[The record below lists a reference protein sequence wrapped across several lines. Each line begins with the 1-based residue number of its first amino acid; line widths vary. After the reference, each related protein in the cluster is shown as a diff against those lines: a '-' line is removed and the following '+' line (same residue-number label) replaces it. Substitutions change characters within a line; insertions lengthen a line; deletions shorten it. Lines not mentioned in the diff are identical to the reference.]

1 MSGRPWLAAIGPYAA
16 LCVVVT
22 VWASIDRH
30 PPEWDYAN
38 HLERA
43 LECQRTLANPAADR
57 FGEIMGASAFYPP
70 LAICTAGAL
79 YFVFPVTTLTAQA
92 VMLLFLGIGMFSV
105 YGIGRTVADPMA
117 GLLAAFFLGTAPF
130 VVYSLLNFQ
139 LDLPLMAMVAL
150 ALDMLIR
157 TERFSRPGWTAA
169 LGLVWGLGL
178 LTKPTFPVYAFPPLL
193 WTLGEAMW
201 SGRRWRRLL
210 WIGLAGAIA
219 VVVALPWYSSRL
231 LGMPL
236 QFMNRSFKFAEQEG
250 HAPTLTSVALL
261 FYPTN
266 FPTHFGFLAALCFL
280 AGLLALHRFRE
291 HRAVL
296 WIAALAPF
304 VLITLIRNKNPRY
317 ALPALAAAAVVA
329 ALGAYALPRVLRR
342 VAVGACVV
350 AAALQVSMIAFGVP
364 ALPPMPGQSIRY
376 VIEYPPSRDD
386 WQHARIL
393 DDIAR
398 DSGGRPVRVSVVP
411 NYDFFSVS
419 NFRYEAKRRG
429 LPFTVLRAWNATPL
443 GVDYAI
449 LKSGNLGPD
458 FSIAKARRIM
468 RSFEQPGSALARLF
482 PVVGQYPLPDGSRAE
497 LRVRRIHAPDGVKP
511 EVLAARIRDLRAGL
525 LPSLVRDAENLRI
538 DLRYR
543 PEALLRGE
551 VDALTV
557 TADAASV
564 GELSRKDRLPLRV
577 RDIRVTILNLV
588 VDPVEVLERRV
599 LEPLDVGT
607 VSLERLVV
615 LQSDLQRVIDDQRQF
630 ARMSVE
636 LGDGTAQARVTGLG
650 PRAGARVRVLP
661 GSEKIPI
668 ALDVDQLRIGWLRV
682 PDSLVHWIAR
692 TFDPSPQLGRLPIKI
707 QIAPVA
713 IRPGRLEIG
722 LAR

>member
-1 MSGRPWLAAIGPYAA
+1 
-16 LCVVVT
+16 
-22 VWASIDRH
+22 
-30 PPEWDYAN
+30 
-38 HLERA
+38 
-43 LECQRTLANPAADR
+43 
-57 FGEIMGASAFYPP
+57 
-70 LAICTAGAL
+70 
-79 YFVFPVTTLTAQA
+79 
-92 VMLLFLGIGMFSV
+92 LLFLGIGMFSV

-130 VVYSLLNFQ
+130 VVYSLLTFQ

-150 ALDMLIR
+150 ALYMLIR

-178 LTKPTFPVYAFPPLL
+178 LTKPTLPASACPPLL

-219 VVVALPWYSSRL
+219 VVVAFPWYSSRL

-329 ALGAYALPRVLRR
+329 ALGAHALPNLLRR
-342 VAVGACVV
+342 VAGGACVV
-350 AAALQVSMIAFGVP
+350 AAALQVSMTAFGVP

-429 LPFTVLRAWNATPL
+429 LPFTVLRAWNATPR
-443 GVDYAI
+443 GVDSAI

-482 PVVGQYPLPDGSRAE
+482 PVVGQYPLPDRTRAQ

-511 EVLAARIRDLRAGL
+511 EVLAARI
-525 LPSLVRDAENLRI
+525 
-538 DLRYR
+538 
-543 PEALLRGE
+543 
-551 VDALTV
+551 
-557 TADAASV
+557 
-564 GELSRKDRLPLRV
+564 
-577 RDIRVTILNLV
+577 
-588 VDPVEVLERRV
+588 
-599 LEPLDVGT
+599 
-607 VSLERLVV
+607 
-615 LQSDLQRVIDDQRQF
+615 
-630 ARMSVE
+630 
-636 LGDGTAQARVTGLG
+636 
-650 PRAGARVRVLP
+650 
-661 GSEKIPI
+661 
-668 ALDVDQLRIGWLRV
+668 
-682 PDSLVHWIAR
+682 
-692 TFDPSPQLGRLPIKI
+692 
-707 QIAPVA
+707 
-713 IRPGRLEIG
+713 
-722 LAR
+722 